1 MCRKCGQ
8 PGCLSLASDDMPT
21 VTPGKTTNRLD
32 RNAVS
37 GDRLRRN
44 MQRLSLGAAT
54 QSLNLAAPLYLDAA
68 GQLSLG
74 LSYPLALS
82 GDDVGLLINDTLI
95 VTGNELGVDL
105 PNIIDNYYIVESGG
119 VLTVDVANLPATVP
133 GGGNGDIQYNNSGV
147 FDGSDSF
154 YFDGT
159 NMYLTGGTA
168 YLASVQVYGDVYA
181 TEVHATEFYGDG
193 SNLTGITAA
202 AAGVGGSVQFQ
213 SPSGYLD
220 GDPYFAYD
228 AGTLTLTVFNLYVN
242 DMVTAG
248 LFSGS
253 GADLYNV
260 TADALTPAGT
270 VGQVWSM
277 LPGPTQ
283 GWANLPA
290 TVPGGGNGDIQYN
303 NSGVFDGSD
312 SFYFDGTNMYL
323 TGGTAY
329 LASVQVYG
337 DVYATEVHATEFYG
351 DGSNLTGITAAAAG
365 VGGSVQFQSPSG
377 YLDGDPYFAYDAG
390 TLTLTVFNLYVN
402 DMVTAGLFSGS
413 GADLYNVTADALTPA
428 GTVGQVWSMLP
439 GPTQGW
445 ANVGG
450 GSTPVTGSGSLV
462 TGLTTASL
470 TTVLTV
476 TFASAAWN
484 TAGRFVRVRLGVNI
498 VPVAS
503 NNYSFLVTDNPG
515 NTLYS
520 SQSFNPF
527 LGSPNPLWIEFD
539 MRVLTTG
546 SSGTV
551 AVTGTDTSG
560 TTANI
565 NSSAVNGLGPVDLT
579 GTTSLKVIVG
589 IDTIDDP
596 SATVQVLE
604 YSVETLT

>member
-82 GDDVGLLINDTLI
+82 GDDIGLLINDTLI

-283 GWANLPA
+283 GWAN
-290 TVPGGGNGDIQYN
+290 
-303 NSGVFDGSD
+303 
-312 SFYFDGTNMYL
+312 
-323 TGGTAY
+323 
-329 LASVQVYG
+329 
-337 DVYATEVHATEFYG
+337 
-351 DGSNLTGITAAAAG
+351 
-365 VGGSVQFQSPSG
+365 
-377 YLDGDPYFAYDAG
+377 
-390 TLTLTVFNLYVN
+390 
-402 DMVTAGLFSGS
+402 
-413 GADLYNVTADALTPA
+413 
-428 GTVGQVWSMLP
+428 
-439 GPTQGW
+439 
-445 ANVGG
+445 VGG

-462 TGLTTASL
+462 TGLTIASL

-484 TAGRFVRVRLGVNI
+484 TAGRFVRVRLGINI